1 MSLAVS
7 EGSDSKIAFALDL
20 LLRMTD
26 ALVKPKRGG
35 HQGAKQVRSAI
46 RRELSASTGTYKEAV
61 VSGEIRYV
69 PSDVEGKRIAR
80 ASDLVR
86 RGWRS
91 RAAKVLRS
99 DEEMRVLGGD
109 EKKAFLNLFPSPRT
123 PISEL
128 TPPKDS
134 DDLFV
139 MGPHD
144 FVVAL
149 KSTFNGASGGPSGF
163 MGEHIRDILHNLDV
177 QMSLLRFFT
186 LLINGRFP
194 KWTHPYLCSHKL
206 FALGGKARPVC
217 VGEWI
222 IRTASKLAESRVPEG
237 QSIDY
242 FLHRSEGLHVVQLA
256 TDVPGGAEVAVM
268 MVDCLAHQTGKK
280 RIIIKKDAT
289 KAFNNCD
296 RVVGVELMSQVFPTM
311 ARWSKWFYGTPAL
324 LRMQDGSWTWGREGF
339 YQGDAVASRAHD
351 CLLQKAAIQ
360 AGKSCVEKMRQ
371 QTEALRKTGGVEF
384 ESLADP
390 DELWV
395 IMFRDDVYLLG
406 EVGTV
411 LEAND
416 QFDKDRQEIT
426 GMTENRTKTQA
437 YIPLSSF
444 SSTGGAIDEECASRV
459 ESTERIILGSTYI
472 TQENIST
479 QGMMVLGAPVGSD
492 GFVEESIVEISN
504 KYPNFLPRVSIMPTQ
519 IALTLLREC
528 HLPIYTHMIR
538 MVAPLH
544 TIPACKQL
552 DKDIRETY
560 CKIVNEPNDVSEDA
574 FYSYHA
580 PLKHSAGL
588 GFRKIEDLAPIAYFD
603 SRMGATNFISNCVD
617 EELRL
622 ILENVQ
628 LEFDASDQHE
638 PHQQSPPQAPSPP
651 TSPPHPP
658 TSPSSPSRA
667 HENQAQSAKTTFVAG
682 ELEGNNAG
690 VSPSHSQ
697 AANSINAAAENG
709 EGNSKGAIS
718 FFEVKEALDNVF
730 LSMLCKGSLTHAWS
744 EVFYRMPDHE
754 VLKILSEDE
763 KWPNSQKELL
773 AGVSSKMPKYQ
784 NYLTKSIEKG
794 KEMKPSSAARPSRK
808 SPSATSIRRKARS
821 G

>member
-1 MSLAVS
+1 M
-7 EGSDSKIAFALDL
+7 
-20 LLRMTD
+20 
-26 ALVKPKRGG
+26 KR
-35 HQGAKQVRSAI
+35 K
-46 RRELSASTGTYKEAV
+46 
-61 VSGEIRYV
+61 
-69 PSDVEGKRIAR
+69 
-80 ASDLVR
+80 
-86 RGWRS
+86 
-91 RAAKVLRS
+91 
-99 DEEMRVLGGD
+99 
-109 EKKAFLNLFPSPRT
+109 LFPSPRT

-416 QFDKDRQEIT
+416 QFDKDRQHW
-426 GMTENRTKTQA
+426 R
-437 YIPLSSF
+437 
-444 SSTGGAIDEECASRV
+444 
-459 ESTERIILGSTYI
+459 
-472 TQENIST
+472 
-479 QGMMVLGAPVGSD
+479 
-492 GFVEESIVEISN
+492 
-504 KYPNFLPRVSIMPTQ
+504 
-519 IALTLLREC
+519 
-528 HLPIYTHMIR
+528 
-538 MVAPLH
+538 
-544 TIPACKQL
+544 
-552 DKDIRETY
+552 
-560 CKIVNEPNDVSEDA
+560 
-574 FYSYHA
+574 
-580 PLKHSAGL
+580 
-588 GFRKIEDLAPIAYFD
+588 FR
-603 SRMGATNFISNCVD
+603 RWV
-617 EELRL
+617 
-622 ILENVQ
+622 
-628 LEFDASDQHE
+628 
-638 PHQQSPPQAPSPP
+638 
-651 TSPPHPP
+651 
-658 TSPSSPSRA
+658 
-667 HENQAQSAKTTFVAG
+667 
-682 ELEGNNAG
+682 
-690 VSPSHSQ
+690 
-697 AANSINAAAENG
+697 IN
-709 EGNSKGAIS
+709 
-718 FFEVKEALDNVF
+718 
-730 LSMLCKGSLTHAWS
+730 
-744 EVFYRMPDHE
+744 P
-754 VLKILSEDE
+754 
-763 KWPNSQKELL
+763 
-773 AGVSSKMPKYQ
+773 
-784 NYLTKSIEKG
+784 NYLG
-794 KEMKPSSAARPSRK
+794 YKPK
-808 SPSATSIRRKARS
+808 I
-821 G
+821 